1 MKTNRSMTRT
11 LGLLALSL
19 FAALTAT
26 EAQADSMLPRYRL
39 EDLGPA
45 EEFLG
50 WSPILFPDGTVDKYT
65 NPTNKEYWRRGDYK
79 FSTVEIGGGHISG
92 YTLYKD
98 GSDVN
103 LLAGFNS
110 SINYVQKINAV
121 GQVLAED
128 LGNRDGLGPYIY
140 DSATGTKTYVN
151 LSGIDGAQQTV
162 YGLNSSGNL
171 VGYATMS
178 GGLLGATFYQSATTE
193 AILLDTLIDGASN
206 WHLSTAGDINDAGEI
221 VGIGSDLNKPTPG
234 GRAYKLVPIT
244 PVPEPSTW
252 LIFAAC
258 GIWAGR
264 TKIGSSLSGM
274 KTRIF

>member
-1 MKTNRSMTRT
+1 MKPDRSMTRT
-11 LGLLALSL
+11 LGLLALVL
-19 FAALTAT
+19 LAALTAA
-26 EAQADSMLPRYRL
+26 EAQADSMQPSYRL

-50 WSPILFPDGTVDKYT
+50 RSPILFPDGTFDKYT
-65 NPTNKEYWRRGDYK
+65 NPTNKEYWRRGDYR
-79 FSTVEIGGGHISG
+79 FSNVEIGGGHISG

-103 LLAGFNS
+103 LLADFNS
-110 SINYVQKINAV
+110 SINFVQKINAV
-121 GQVLAED
+121 GQVLADD
-128 LGNRDGLGPYIY
+128 LGNGDVLGPYIY
-140 DSATGTKTYVN
+140 DSATGMKTYVN
-151 LSGIDGAQQTV
+151 LSGLNSARQTV

-171 VGYATMS
+171 VGYATLP

-193 AILLDTLIDGASN
+193 AILLNTLIDGASN

-221 VGIGSDLNKPTPG
+221 VGIGSDLNNPTPG

-258 GIWAGR
+258 GVWALR
-264 TKIGSSLSGM
+264 KRLAD
-274 KTRIF
+274 